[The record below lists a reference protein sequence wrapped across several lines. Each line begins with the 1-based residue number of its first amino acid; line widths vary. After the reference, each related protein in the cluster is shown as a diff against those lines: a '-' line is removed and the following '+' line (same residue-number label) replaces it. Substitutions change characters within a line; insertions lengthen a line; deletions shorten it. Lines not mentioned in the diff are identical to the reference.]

1 MHMCIV
7 VNVTI
12 TKVDVTIIKKDVI
25 EKYSWHWLK
34 NSHTNIVEKI
44 WLTLMEN

>member
-25 EKYSWHWLK
+25 EKYS
-34 NSHTNIVEKI
+34 
-44 WLTLMEN
+44 